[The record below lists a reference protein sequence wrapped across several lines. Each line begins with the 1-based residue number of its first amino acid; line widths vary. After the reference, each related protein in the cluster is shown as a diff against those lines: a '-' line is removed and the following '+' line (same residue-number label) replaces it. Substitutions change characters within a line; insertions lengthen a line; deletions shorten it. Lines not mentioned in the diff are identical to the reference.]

1 MELAL
6 KIIKREIAQRELA
19 NKHDHLRKEI
29 CTKELQSLDKVVNL
43 LSIQGVS
50 TTVNCEHTGDETL
63 HQGNGF
69 IYKTCA
75 DCGEDI

>member
-1 MELAL
+1 MKKTIKDFINSIDTKLYSQLRGSISDAECRRYL
-6 KIIKREIAQRELA
+6 KE
-19 NKHDHLRKEI
+19 HLQKQLTI
-29 CTKELQSLDKVVNL
+29 YS
-43 LSIQGVS
+43 VS
-50 TTVNCEHTGDETL
+50 KSVNCEHTGDEIL